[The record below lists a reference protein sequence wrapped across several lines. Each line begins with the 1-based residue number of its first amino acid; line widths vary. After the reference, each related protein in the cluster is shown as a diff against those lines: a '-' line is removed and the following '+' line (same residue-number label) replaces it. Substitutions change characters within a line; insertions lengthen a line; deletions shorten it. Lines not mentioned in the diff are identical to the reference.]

1 MKISLYLGICAAA
14 FMAATAQA
22 ADRSWIDYSTLL
34 DITHLDRLYAA
45 PATQRDKLRL
55 LGHMKPHNKQ
65 ILASEVVL
73 TVVHGAEKKRIQVN
87 PDGSFDPLFNP
98 AWSKDN
104 PQVLTNMPAG
114 EKAGFSF
121 MIVPLLPAG
130 LQFDY
135 ATLMASVGQ
144 SNALIKSQAGLMR
157 FLFPRFSGLALHFG
171 KPASVQITSKDG
183 VKTYNADA
191 SGALL
196 LPLDEAMLKAN
207 AQVAL
212 SERPQTVDF
221 ITN

>member
-1 MKISLYLGICAAA
+1 MKTSLYLSLCAAA
-14 FMAATAQA
+14 FMGATAQA
-22 ADRSWIDYSTLL
+22 AERSWIDYNTLL

-45 PATQRDKLRL
+45 PAAQRDKLRL
-55 LGHMKPHNKQ
+55 LGHMKPHNKK
-65 ILASEVVL
+65 IPAADVVL
-73 TVVHGAEKKRIQVN
+73 TVVHGAEKKQIQIS

-121 MIVPLLPAG
+121 MIMPLLPAG

-135 ATLMASVGQ
+135 ATLMASVEQ
-144 SNALIKSQAGLMR
+144 SNALIKSQAGMLR
-157 FLFPRFSGLALHFG
+157 FLFPRFSGLALQFA
-171 KPASVQITSKDG
+171 KPASVQISSKDG
-183 VKTYNADA
+183 VKIYKPDA

-212 SERPQTVDF
+212 SERPQTADF